1 MRFKALLA
9 GLLCVSLLGC
19 PASNDEGPAAF
30 SVAMDSHIGLPFIAS
45 IKDQK
50 DRYQGFEVEISQ
62 YIADKLGRPLKIV
75 EARWSQLPELVQKKR
90 ADLALNAI
98 ERPLGNQNAPEALSF
113 TTHYY
118 TAYQQLAVPQKDSF
132 SYNLSDFSGKKV
144 GVVASTVGA
153 LLLEELN
160 KLKQAKI
167 EIVSFPD
174 PATAFQ
180 ALSAGEIQA
189 TLTERAFASWYA
201 SQDKKVKLTGEAIT
215 TELPY
220 VGLVRQDDQELLT
233 SINQILEA
241 GRKDPAFLQIF
252 EKWHVSIKR

>member
-1 MRFKALLA
+1 MRLK
-9 GLLCVSLLGC
+9 SLLGGLICLTLIAC
-19 PASNDEGPAAF
+19 PASNDVVPPLT
-30 SVAMDSHIGLPFIAS
+30 VAMDPHIGAPFVSAVVEQ
-45 IKDQK
+45 KDQ
-50 DRYQGFEVEISQ
+50 YEGFEVEIAQ
-62 YIADKLGRPLKIV
+62 YLADKLGRPLKIV
-75 EARWSQLPELVQKKR
+75 EARWSKLPEWVQKKR

-113 TTHYY
+113 TSHYY
-118 TAYQQLAVPQKDSF
+118 TAFQQLAVAQKDDF

-144 GVVASTVGA
+144 GVVESTVGA

-160 KLKQAKI
+160 HLKQAKI

-174 PATAFQ
+174 PATAFK
-180 ALSAGEIQA
+180 ALAAAEVNA

-201 SQDKKVKLTGEAIT
+201 SQDKKVKLTGESIT

-220 VGLVRQDDQELLT
+220 VGLVRQDDQQLLGQ
-233 SINQILEA
+233 INQILEA
-241 GRKDPAFLQIF
+241 GRKDPQFLGIF

>member
-1 MRFKALLA
+1 MTFRALLG
-9 GLLCVSLLGC
+9 GLLCLTLLAC
-19 PASNDEGPAAF
+19 PASKEDGPAPLT
-30 SVAMDSHIGLPFIAS
+30 VAMDPHIGVPFISSVAE
-45 IKDQK
+45 QK
-50 DRYQGFEVEISQ
+50 DAYEGFEVEISQ
-62 YIADKLGRPLKIV
+62 YLADKLGRPLKIV
-75 EARWSQLPELVQKKR
+75 ATRWSQLPEWVQKKR

-98 ERPLGNQNAPEALSF
+98 ERPLGNQNAPDALSF

-118 TAYQQLAVPQKDSF
+118 TAYQQLAVLQKDKF

-144 GVVASTVGA
+144 GVVKSTVGV

-160 KLKQAKI
+160 KLKQTKI

-174 PATAFQ
+174 PASAFQ
-180 ALSAGEIQA
+180 ALSEGKVQA

-201 SQDKKVKLTGEAIT
+201 SQDKKVRLTGEAIT

-233 SINQILEA
+233 QINQILEA
-241 GRKDPAFLQIF
+241 GRKDPKFLQIF